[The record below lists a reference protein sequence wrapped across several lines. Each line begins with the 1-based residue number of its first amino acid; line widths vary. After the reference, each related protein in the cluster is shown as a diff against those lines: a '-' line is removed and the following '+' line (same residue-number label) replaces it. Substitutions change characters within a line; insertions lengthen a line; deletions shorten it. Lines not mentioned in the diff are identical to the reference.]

1 MQTSVRVQVPV
12 GVPIAVAVNIG
23 GTAAGA
29 HAHVTKLRTPGLDVV
44 DISEKR
50 PEHFGVFDRVVD
62 TAF

>member
-23 GTAAGA
+23 GPAAGA
-29 HAHVTKLRTPGLDVV
+29 HAHVTKLCAARLDVV
-44 DISEKR
+44 DVAEKR
-50 PEHFGVFDRVVD
+50 PEHFGVFDRVVY